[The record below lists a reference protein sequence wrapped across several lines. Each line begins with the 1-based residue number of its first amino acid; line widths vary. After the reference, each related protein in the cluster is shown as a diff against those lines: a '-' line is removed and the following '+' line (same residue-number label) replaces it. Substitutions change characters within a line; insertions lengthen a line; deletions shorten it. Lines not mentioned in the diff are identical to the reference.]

1 MKWESDLDGT
11 FAMPIEVEMEP
22 GKITRHII
30 PKGGLKLSFEEGIQP
45 VIDPNHWVL
54 LEKGGTF

>member
-1 MKWESDLDGT
+1 
-11 FAMPIEVEMEP
+11 MPIEVEMEP